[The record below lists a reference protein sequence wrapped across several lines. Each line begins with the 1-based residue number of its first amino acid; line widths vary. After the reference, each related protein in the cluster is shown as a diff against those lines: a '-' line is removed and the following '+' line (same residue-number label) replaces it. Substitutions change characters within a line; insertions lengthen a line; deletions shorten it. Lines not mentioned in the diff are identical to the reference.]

1 MGVDY
6 VNRTSM
12 RINDVC
18 DVFFEHRPQNYNKF
32 LDMLQGLSVNGEVVL
47 ELENIFILHTREAI
61 DYAYRAGTCEMINT
75 NLLNQFDHT
84 MTTQAVKM
92 LRISSEK

>member
-1 MGVDY
+1 M
-6 VNRTSM
+6 NRTSM

-18 DVFFEHRPQNYNKF
+18 DVFFEHRPQNYDKF
-32 LDMLQGLSVNGEVVL
+32 LDMLQGLSVNGEIVL

-61 DYAYRAGTCEMINT
+61 DYAYRVGTCEMIHMNS
-75 NLLNQFDHT
+75 LNQNDHP